1 MQRLVCILTLM
12 FLGTST
18 VAQAAGPRY
27 DQDRKELESILDDL
41 TRWLP
46 GEWSSFPQ
54 IYYERTV
61 KMPADGEH
69 DPWHRTFVRIKA
81 PQIGEY
87 VFYGQIN
94 LGGGDGPLV
103 SGSQILYTAGIDEQ
117 RQVVVI
123 HGQAP
128 AEQEKYVGLQ
138 GRPELWSQVR
148 MRDPSNI
155 RCDFI
160 WRREGAQI
168 VGVLDGSTEERR
180 KYGPGTCS
188 YVSQQTGKEFFA
200 ETHWALSADELW
212 LYDINSL
219 GGVQFTGRKDHT
231 HTKLYRA
238 RPYQCTVRDAAG
250 RHDVAAHDRGFS
262 ESVVGVAKK
271 SVEWMLLRARFP
283 AARGFGLE
291 DRLKLLLTTYG
302 DLRPVEAASAAPAA
316 ASISGHSAG
325 VAVRC
330 SLSAQF
336 PSVPAP

>member
-1 MQRLVCILTLM
+1 MSPASVMQRLAFFLALI
-12 FLGTST
+12 FLGAST
-18 VAQAAGPRY
+18 AALAAGPRY
-27 DQDRKELESILDDL
+27 EQDRKELESVLDDL

-54 IYYERTV
+54 VYHERTV

-69 DPWHRTFVRIKA
+69 DPWYRTFVRIKA

-94 LGGGDGPLV
+94 LGERDGPLL
-103 SGSQILYTAGIDEQ
+103 SGSQILYTAAIDEP

-128 AEQEKYVGLQ
+128 AEQEKYVNLQ

-168 VGVLDGSTEERR
+168 VGVLDGSTAERR

-188 YVSQQTGKEFFA
+188 SVSQPTGKEFFA
-200 ETHWALSADELW
+200 ESHRAQRAHSYQVVPRAP
-212 LYDINSL
+212 
-219 GGVQFTGRKDHT
+219 VPVH
-231 HTKLYRA
+231 RA
-238 RPYQCTVRDAAG
+238 RCGGSPR
-250 RHDVAAHDRGFS
+250 RG
-262 ESVVGVAKK
+262 G
-271 SVEWMLLRARFP
+271 P
-283 AARGFGLE
+283 
-291 DRLKLLLTTYG
+291 
-302 DLRPVEAASAAPAA
+302 
-316 ASISGHSAG
+316 
-325 VAVRC
+325 
-330 SLSAQF
+330 
-336 PSVPAP
+336 

>member
-1 MQRLVCILTLM
+1 
-12 FLGTST
+12 
-18 VAQAAGPRY
+18 
-27 DQDRKELESILDDL
+27 
-41 TRWLP
+41 
-46 GEWSSFPQ
+46 
-54 IYYERTV
+54 
-61 KMPADGEH
+61 MPVDGEH
-69 DPWHRTFVRIKA
+69 DPWYRTFARIEA

-94 LGGGDGPLV
+94 LGERDGPLL
-103 SGSQILYTAGIDEQ
+103 SGSQILYTAAIDEQ

-128 AEQEKYVGLQ
+128 AEQEKYVDLQ

-188 YVSQQTGKEFFA
+188 YVSQPTGKEFFA

-219 GGVQFTGRKDHT
+219 GGIQFTGRKDHT

-250 RHDVAAHDRGFS
+250 RHVVAAHDRGFT
-262 ESVVGVAKK
+262 ESVTGSANK
-271 SVEWMLLRARFP
+271 SVAWMLLRARFP
-283 AARGFGLE
+283 AAGGLGLD
-291 DRLKLLLTTYG
+291 DRLKLLLTI
-302 DLRPVEAASAAPAA
+302 DAASQAVEAASAAPAA
-316 ASISGHSAG
+316 AAISGIGAG

-330 SLSAQF
+330 SLLPQF
-336 PSVPAP
+336 PRVPAR